1 MSTHEKRIS
10 RRTFL
15 RLAGLT
21 VGSAAVAACA
31 PAAAPAVQPAAP
43 AAPAAAAPQAP
54 AATSAPVAKPVPAAT
69 AAPAASGAGKTI
81 VVAQYADA
89 VSLDPQDT
97 NDNASYGPEK
107 LMFEGL
113 VGFNEKMEMQAML
126 AEKWDASPDAMTF
139 TFMLRKGIKF
149 HDGTPFNAA
158 AVKYNF
164 DRITN
169 PDNKLKRYGLYKVI
183 AKTEVV
189 DEYTVKFT
197 MSEPFGAM
205 LATFAHPAGGIV
217 SPAAAKQ
224 GADAPAFGKK
234 PIGTG
239 PFKFVEWVPGDHLTV
254 EKFADYWNP
263 EQGAKVDKFIIK
275 PVVEAGTRINM
286 LQAGDAQFINTVPYA
301 QAKLLAGNKDVSVAE
316 NEAIYTYWVA
326 LNTTKDPFKDKRVR
340 QALNYAIDKQAIIDS
355 VLGGYGKLIDSPL
368 APRVWGYKAV
378 KTYPYDVKKAKE
390 LLAAAGVTNVK
401 TTLWASDNTESKAV
415 AVALQGQLKEVGFD
429 VEVMTMEA
437 ATLSAERFKK
447 AEENKSMMNYAGWS
461 PSTGDADW
469 GLRPLL
475 AKESIPPASF
485 NLAFWDNSDFNAQI
499 KAGLQTSDPEK
510 RQLAYAKAQEI
521 AIEEAPWIFLWMTKV
536 LGGINNKCG
545 GMVIQPDGIAY
556 LRTGYYK

>member
-1 MSTHEKRIS
+1 MAANSKNLS
-10 RRTFL
+10 RRSFL

-21 VGSAAVAACA
+21 AGAAALAACA
-31 PAAAPAVQPAAP
+31 PAPAPAPAAQPAAP
-43 AAPAAAAPQAP
+43 EATKAPAAAP
-54 AATSAPVAKPVPAAT
+54 T
-69 AAPAASGAGKTI
+69 AAPAPAKPTQI

-113 VGFNEKMEMQAML
+113 VGFNEKMEMQPML
-126 AEKWDASPDAMTF
+126 AEKWEASPDATTF
-139 TFMLRKGIKF
+139 TFFLRKGVKF

-164 DRITN
+164 DRVTN
-169 PDNKLKRYGLYKVI
+169 PDNKLKRYGLYRII

-197 MSEPFGAM
+197 TSEPFGAM

-234 PIGTG
+234 PVGTG
-239 PFKFVEWVPGDHLTV
+239 PYKFVEWVPGDHLTV

-263 EQGAKVDKFIIK
+263 AQGAKVDRFVIK
-275 PVVEAGTRINM
+275 PVPEAGTRISM

-301 QAKLLAGNKDVSVAE
+301 QVKLVKDSKDVSVAE

-326 LNTTKDPFKDKRVR
+326 MNTQKPPFNDKRVR
-340 QALNYAIDKQAIIDS
+340 QALNYAVDKQAIIDA
-355 VLGGYGKLIDSPL
+355 VLAGYGKPADSPL
-368 APRVWGYKAV
+368 APRVWGYKSV

-390 LLAAAGVTNVK
+390 LLAAAGVTSAK
-401 TTLWASDNTESKAV
+401 TTMWISDNTESKQV

-429 VEVMTMEA
+429 VEVVSMEA

-447 AEENKSMMNYAGWS
+447 FEENKSMMNYAGWS

-475 AKESIPPASF
+475 AKESWPPTSF
-485 NLAFWDNSDFNAQI
+485 NLAFWENADFDAQI
-499 KAGLQTSDPEK
+499 KAGLQTADPEK
-510 RQLAYAKAQEI
+510 RKVAYAKAQEI
-521 AIEEAPWIFLWMTKV
+521 VMEEAPWIFLWVNQV
-536 LGGINNKCG
+536 LGGISNKCG

-556 LRTGYYK
+556 LRTGHYK

>member
-1 MSTHEKRIS
+1 MANTSKTLS
-10 RRTFL
+10 RRSFL
-15 RLAGLT
+15 RLTGLT
-21 VGSAAVAACA
+21 AGAAALAACA
-31 PAAAPAVQPAAP
+31 PAPAAP
-43 AAPAAAAPQAP
+43 AAPAAQPAAPAATQAP
-54 AATSAPVAKPVPAAT
+54 AAAPT
-69 AAPAASGAGKTI
+69 AAPAPAKPTQI

-113 VGFNEKMEMQAML
+113 VGFNEKMEMQPML
-126 AEKWDASPDAMTF
+126 AEKWEASADATTF
-139 TFMLRKGIKF
+139 TFFLRKGVKF
-149 HDGTPFNAA
+149 HDGTPFNAE

-164 DRITN
+164 DRVTN
-169 PDNKLKRYGLYKVI
+169 PDNKLKRYGLYRII

-197 MSEPFGAM
+197 TSEPFGAM

-234 PIGTG
+234 PVGTG
-239 PFKFVEWVPGDHLTV
+239 PYKFVEWVPGDHLTV

-263 EQGAKVDKFIIK
+263 AQSAKVDRFVIK
-275 PVVEAGTRINM
+275 PVPEAGTRISM

-301 QAKLLAGNKDVSVAE
+301 QVKLIKDSKEVSVAE

-326 LNTTKDPFKDKRVR
+326 MNTQKPPFNDKRVR
-340 QALNYAIDKQAIIDS
+340 QALNYAVDKQAIIDA
-355 VLGGYGKLIDSPL
+355 VLAGYGKPADSPL
-368 APRVWGYKAV
+368 APRVWGYKSV

-390 LLAAAGVTNVK
+390 LLAEAGVTSAK
-401 TTLWASDNTESKAV
+401 TTMWISENTESKQV

-429 VEVMTMEA
+429 VEVVSMEA

-447 AEENKSMMNYAGWS
+447 FEENKSMMNYAGWS

-475 AKESIPPASF
+475 AKEAWPPTLF
-485 NLAFWDNSDFNAQI
+485 NLAFWDNPDFDAQI
-499 KAGLQTSDPEK
+499 KAALQTADPEK
-510 RQLAYAKAQEI
+510 RKTAYAKAQEI
-521 AIEEAPWIFLWMTKV
+521 VMEEAPWIFLWVNQV
-536 LGGINNKCG
+536 LGGISNKCG

>member
-1 MSTHEKRIS
+1 MSTQAKHIT

-21 VGSAAVAACA
+21 VGSAALAACA
-31 PAAAPAVQPAAP
+31 PAPAAQPAAP
-43 AAPAAAAPQAP
+43 AAPAAAATQAP
-54 AATSAPVAKPVPAAT
+54 AATAAPIATPVPAAT
-69 AAPAASGAGKTI
+69 AAPAAAGAGKTI
-81 VVAQYADA
+81 TVAQYADA

-126 AEKWDASPDAMTF
+126 AEKWTATPDAMTF
-139 TFMLRKGIKF
+139 TFSLRKNVKF

-164 DRITN
+164 DRMTN
-169 PDNKLKRYGLYKVI
+169 PDNKLKRYGLYSVI
-183 AKTEVV
+183 AKTEAV
-189 DEYTVKFT
+189 DDYTVKFT
-197 MSEPFGAM
+197 MAKPFGAM

-234 PIGTG
+234 PVGTG
-239 PFKFVEWVPGDHLTV
+239 PYKFTEWIPSDHLTV
-254 EKFADYWNP
+254 ERFADYWNP
-263 EQGAKVDKFIIK
+263 AQGAKVDKFIIK
-275 PVVEAGTRINM
+275 PVVEAGTRLNM

-326 LNTTKDPFKDKRVR
+326 MNTTKEPFKDKRVR
-340 QALNYAIDKQAIIDS
+340 QALNYAIDKQAIIDA

-368 APRVWGYKAV
+368 APRVWGYKGV
-378 KTYPYDVKKAKE
+378 KTYNYDVAKAKA
-390 LLAAAGVTNVK
+390 LLKEAGVTGVK
-401 TTLWASDNTESKAV
+401 TTLWASENTESKAV
-415 AVALQGQLKEVGFD
+415 AVAIQGQLKEVG
-429 VEVMTMEA
+429 VEVEIVTMEA
-437 ATLSAERFKK
+437 ATLTAERFKK

-485 NLAFWDNSDFNAQI
+485 NLAFWDNADFNAQI
-499 KAGLQTSDPEK
+499 AAGLATSDEEK
-510 RQLAYAKAQEI
+510 RKAAYAKAQEI

-536 LGGINNKCG
+536 LGGISNKCG

>member
-1 MSTHEKRIS
+1 MAITSKRIS
-10 RRTFL
+10 RRSFL
-15 RLAGLT
+15 RLTGLT
-21 VGSAAVAACA
+21 AGAAALAACA
-31 PAAAPAVQPAAP
+31 PAPAAAPVAPAAQP
-43 AAPAAAAPQAP
+43 VATSAPAAAPTAAPAAA
-54 AATSAPVAKPVPAAT
+54 KP
-69 AAPAASGAGKTI
+69 KQI

-89 VSLDPQDT
+89 VSLDPHDT

-113 VGFNEKMEMQAML
+113 VGFNEKMEMQALL

-139 TFMLRKGIKF
+139 TFYLRKGVKF

-164 DRITN
+164 DRVTN

-197 MSEPFGAM
+197 MVEPFGAM

-234 PIGTG
+234 PMGTG
-239 PFKFVEWVPGDHLTV
+239 PYKFVEWVPGDHLTV

-263 EQGAKVDKFIIK
+263 EQGAKVDRFVIK
-275 PVVEAGTRINM
+275 PVPEAGTRISM

-301 QAKLLAGNKDVSVAE
+301 QVKLVKDSSEVSVAE

-326 LNTTKDPFKDKRVR
+326 LNTQKPPFNDKRVR
-340 QALNYAIDKQAIIDS
+340 QALNYAVDKQAIIDA
-355 VLGGYGKLIDSPL
+355 VLSGYGKMIDSPL
-368 APRVWGYKAV
+368 APRVWGYKSV
-378 KTYPYDVKKAKE
+378 KTYPYDLKKAKE
-390 LLAAAGVTNVK
+390 LLAQAGVTSAK
-401 TTLWASDNTESKAV
+401 TTLWASDNTESKQV

-429 VEVMTMEA
+429 VEVVNMEA

-447 AEENKSMMNYAGWS
+447 FDENKSMMNYAGWS

-475 AKESIPPASF
+475 AKESWPPASF
-485 NLAFWDNSDFNAQI
+485 NLPFWDNADFDAQI
-499 KAGLQTSDPEK
+499 KAGLITADPEK
-510 RQLAYAKAQEI
+510 RKAAYAKAQEI
-521 AIEEAPWIFLWMTKV
+521 VMEEAPWIFLWVNTV

-556 LRTGYYK
+556 LRSGYYK

>member
-1 MSTHEKRIS
+1 
-10 RRTFL
+10 
-15 RLAGLT
+15 
-21 VGSAAVAACA
+21 VAAPA
-31 PAAAPAVQPAAP
+31 PAAQPAATS
-43 AAPAAAAPQAP
+43 APAAAAP
-54 AATSAPVAKPVPAAT
+54 T
-69 AAPAASGAGKTI
+69 AAPAAAKPTQI

-113 VGFNEKMEMQAML
+113 VGFNEKMEMQPML
-126 AEKWDASPDAMTF
+126 AEKWEASPDATTF
-139 TFMLRKGIKF
+139 TFFLRKGIKF

-164 DRITN
+164 DRVTN
-169 PDNKLKRYGLYKVI
+169 PDNKLKRYGLYRII

-197 MSEPFGAM
+197 TSEPFGAM

-217 SPAAAKQ
+217 SPAAAKL

-239 PFKFVEWVPGDHLTV
+239 PYKFVEWVPGDHLTV
-254 EKFADYWNP
+254 EKFAGYWNP
-263 EQGAKVDKFIIK
+263 EQGAKIDRFVIK
-275 PVVEAGTRINM
+275 PVPEAGTRISM

-301 QAKLLAGNKDVSVAE
+301 QVKLVKDSKEVSVAE

-326 LNTTKDPFKDKRVR
+326 MNTQKPPFNDKRVR
-340 QALNYAIDKQAIIDS
+340 QALNYAVDKQAIIDA
-355 VLGGYGKLIDSPL
+355 VLSGYGKSIDSPL
-368 APRVWGYKAV
+368 APRVWGYKSV
-378 KTYPYDVKKAKE
+378 KSYPYDVKKAKE
-390 LLAAAGVTNVK
+390 LLAAAGVTSAK
-401 TTLWASDNTESKAV
+401 TTMWISDNTESKQV
-415 AVALQGQLKEVGFD
+415 AVAIQGQLKEVGIE
-429 VEVMTMEA
+429 VEVVSMEA

-447 AEENKSMMNYAGWS
+447 FEENKSMMNYAGWS

-475 AKESIPPASF
+475 AKESWPPTSF
-485 NLAFWDNSDFNAQI
+485 NLAFWDNAEFNAQI
-499 KAGLQTSDPEK
+499 KAGLQTADPAK
-510 RQLAYAKAQEI
+510 RQAAYAKAQEI
-521 AIEEAPWIFLWMTKV
+521 VMEEAPWIFLWVNTV
-536 LGGINNKCG
+536 LGGISNKCG

>member
-1 MSTHEKRIS
+1 MTSERKPIS
-10 RRTFL
+10 RREFL
-15 RLAGLT
+15 RLATLSAGA
-21 VGSAAVAACA
+21 AAVAACA
-31 PAAAPAVQPAAP
+31 PAPAPSAPSAAQPAATSVP
-43 AAPAAAAPQAP
+43 AAAAPTAAKAAAPAAA
-54 AATSAPVAKPVPAAT
+54 KP
-69 AAPAASGAGKTI
+69 KEI

-126 AEKWDASPDAMTF
+126 AEKWEASPDAKTF
-139 TFMLRKGIKF
+139 TFFLRKGIKF

-164 DRITN
+164 DRVTN
-169 PDNKLKRYGLYKVI
+169 PDNKLKRYGLYSI
-183 AKTEVV
+183 ISKTEVV

-197 MSEPFGAM
+197 TSKPFGAM

-217 SPAAAKQ
+217 SPAAAKL

-239 PFKFVEWVPGDHLTV
+239 PYKFVEWVPGDHLTV
-254 EKFADYWNP
+254 EKFADYWNA
-263 EQGAKVDKFIIK
+263 EQGAKVDRFVIK
-275 PVVEAGTRINM
+275 PVPESGTRINM
-286 LQAGDAQFINTVPYA
+286 LLAGDAHFINTVPYP
-301 QAKLLAGNKDVSVAE
+301 QVKLVKDSKDVSVAE

-326 LNTTKDPFKDKRVR
+326 MNTQKAPFNDKRVR
-340 QALNYAIDKQAIIDS
+340 QALNYAIDKQAIIDA
-355 VLGGYGKLIDSPL
+355 VLAGYGKAIDSPL

-378 KTYPYDVKKAKE
+378 KSYPYDVKKAKE
-390 LLAAAGVTNVK
+390 MLAAAGVTSAK
-401 TTLWASDNTESKAV
+401 TTMWVSDNTESKQV
-415 AVALQGQLKEVGFD
+415 AVALQGQLKEVGIE
-429 VEVMTMEA
+429 VEVVTMEA

-447 AEENKSMMNYAGWS
+447 FEENKGMMNYAGWS

-475 AKESIPPASF
+475 AKESWPPTSF
-485 NLAFWDNSDFNAQI
+485 NLAFWDNADFNAQI
-499 KAGLQTSDPEK
+499 QAGLETADLEK
-510 RQLAYAKAQEI
+510 RKVAYAKAQEI
-521 AIEEAPWIFLWMTKV
+521 VMEEAPWIFLWVNTL
-536 LGGINNKCG
+536 LGGISNKCG

-556 LRTGYYK
+556 LRSGFYK

>member
-1 MSTHEKRIS
+1 MANTSKTLS
-10 RRTFL
+10 RRSFL
-15 RLAGLT
+15 RLTGLT
-21 VGSAAVAACA
+21 AGAAALAACA
-31 PAAAPAVQPAAP
+31 PAPAAPAAQPAAP
-43 AAPAAAAPQAP
+43 AATQAP
-54 AATSAPVAKPVPAAT
+54 AAAPT
-69 AAPAASGAGKTI
+69 AAPAPARPTQI

-113 VGFNEKMEMQAML
+113 VGFNEKMEMQPML
-126 AEKWDASPDAMTF
+126 AEKWEASADATTF
-139 TFMLRKGIKF
+139 TFFLRKGVKF
-149 HDGTPFNAA
+149 HDGTPFNAE

-164 DRITN
+164 DRVTN
-169 PDNKLKRYGLYKVI
+169 PDNKLKRYGLYRII

-197 MSEPFGAM
+197 TSEPFGAM

-234 PIGTG
+234 PVGTG
-239 PFKFVEWVPGDHLTV
+239 PYKFVEWVPGDHLTV

-263 EQGAKVDKFIIK
+263 AQGAKVDRFVIK
-275 PVVEAGTRINM
+275 PVPEAGTRISM

-301 QAKLLAGNKDVSVAE
+301 QVKLIKDSKEVSVAE

-326 LNTTKDPFKDKRVR
+326 MNTQKPPFNDKRVR
-340 QALNYAIDKQAIIDS
+340 QALNYAVDKQAIIDA
-355 VLGGYGKLIDSPL
+355 VLAGYGKPADSPL
-368 APRVWGYKAV
+368 APRVWGYKSV

-390 LLAAAGVTNVK
+390 LLAEAGVTSAK
-401 TTLWASDNTESKAV
+401 TTMWISDNTESKQV

-429 VEVMTMEA
+429 VEVVSMEA

-447 AEENKSMMNYAGWS
+447 FEENKSMMNYAGWS

-475 AKESIPPASF
+475 AREAWPPTLF
-485 NLAFWDNSDFNAQI
+485 NLAFWDNPDFDAQI
-499 KAGLQTSDPEK
+499 KAALQTADPEK
-510 RQLAYAKAQEI
+510 RKTAYAKAQEI
-521 AIEEAPWIFLWMTKV
+521 VMEEAPWIFLWVNQV
-536 LGGINNKCG
+536 LGGISNKCG

-556 LRTGYYK
+556 LRTGHYK